1 MLEITQSD
9 TINLEV
15 TNIGIKNIDVIAMFS
30 EDPENFDPFFK
41 FRFFNY
47 ECRFS
52 SYSFRVFTRNNYF
65 SYWNHIDTGRSKK

>member
-30 EDPENFDPFFK
+30 EDPENFDPFF
-41 FRFFNY
+41 
-47 ECRFS
+47 
-52 SYSFRVFTRNNYF
+52 
-65 SYWNHIDTGRSKK
+65 